1 MNYQNDVTKELNTI
15 KEDKY
20 NELIKQ
26 LKTKDKKR
34 KLHAIE
40 ELVQLG
46 DERAA
51 EPLTDLLEK
60 ELIKI
65 EHLPR
70 LERLDKYL
78 HYNSEVKEE
87 MMIEIIDQA
96 IGKLASWGFDFLP
109 VAWEMDMMAVH
120 TMDKLAKKKEKKAI
134 DTIIEIIELEPHE
147 DEMRGSMRYPAMLA
161 LGQIGG
167 MKGETLLVEYAL
179 KGDEDQDRC
188 GEAVTALELW
198 GGEYTA
204 KKMQEVLENETECYM
219 FLKQHAIEILGKVYH
234 PLSIEVLEKTL
245 EKTSVYEERREI
257 NRSIRRLRREE
268 QKAQA

>member
-78 HYNSEVKEE
+78 HYNSEVKE
-87 MMIEIIDQA
+87 
-96 IGKLASWGFDFLP
+96 
-109 VAWEMDMMAVH
+109 
-120 TMDKLAKKKEKKAI
+120 
-134 DTIIEIIELEPHE
+134 
-147 DEMRGSMRYPAMLA
+147 
-161 LGQIGG
+161 
-167 MKGETLLVEYAL
+167 
-179 KGDEDQDRC
+179 
-188 GEAVTALELW
+188 
-198 GGEYTA
+198 
-204 KKMQEVLENETECYM
+204 
-219 FLKQHAIEILGKVYH
+219 
-234 PLSIEVLEKTL
+234 
-245 EKTSVYEERREI
+245 
-257 NRSIRRLRREE
+257 
-268 QKAQA
+268 